1 MRLGRRTKHLVKRL
15 VPGDVAVIDHV
26 NIDRIAA
33 EELIATGVRV
43 VINASPSSN
52 GRYPNAGPLLLAQA
66 GVRLIDVEDVDPF
79 ELLADGNRVTVAGGA
94 VLGGGRELLRGR
106 VLGVEELERQRD
118 EQLERVDE
126 ALAEFAENTVAHVRQ
141 ETDLLTGSVEFPP
154 TRASFRDRH
163 VLIVVRG
170 DRHRRDLKAL
180 RAYIRDVRP
189 LVVAVDG
196 GADGVLEAGM
206 KPDVI
211 LGDMDSAGDEALR
224 CGAELIVHAYPDGR
238 APGRQRLLDLGLD
251 HTLLPAA
258 GTSEDVAML
267 MAYEKGATLIV
278 SVGAHFNLIEFL
290 DRKRGGMSSTFLTR
304 LRIGEKLVD
313 AKGVS
318 RLYNPSSPVRA
329 GGPLPRRLHGPAGD
343 RRDHLAGAQRPG
355 PAGLAEDQDLARPVA
370 PRRPASS
377 LPAADGLQRSIP
389 RGLADRR
396 LPRPRDRD
404 PDRRRVRRRRAD
416 QHPQEPRAEPH
427 RQPAGRARTGRRT
440 ERQTGPLRR
449 IRQPRL
455 PGAGAGPARRAGG
468 SAWSRSA
475 TCRATRS
482 PRSRKRSARPGRA
495 WSASAWCASRST
507 SAASA
512 ASSRKP
518 ASPTSAATKKRWRNS
533 APGVGRQLVRGGT
546 LLDRVR
552 SHLFSRAS
560 GNFGALD
567 GVIVVRQTP
576 EEMGAVQRAKAS
588 TLESALMAGIT
599 GTRTP
604 AVGVETSTAEPSS
617 VSFFAGND
625 LSSVDDVETTAGTG
639 GDGLRPA
646 RRRGQLRRQGLG
658 RPPAARPA
666 AAGRIA
672 LT

>member
-1 MRLGRRTKHLVKRL
+1 VATASRRRFPALLSRRNGASPVEAIEGRVRLGRRTKHLVKRL

-33 EELIATGVRV
+33 EELIATGVGV

-66 GVRLIDVEDVDPF
+66 GVRLIDVEDADPF
-79 ELLADGNRVTVAGGA
+79 ELLADGNRVTVAGGV

-106 VLGVEELERQRD
+106 MLEVEELERQRS

-189 LVVAVDG
+189 VVVAVDG

-211 LGDMDSAGDEALR
+211 VGDMDSAGDEALC

-238 APGRQRLLDLGLD
+238 APGRQRLLDMGLE

-267 MAYEKGATLIV
+267 MAYEKGAALIV

-318 RLYNPSSPVRA
+318 RLYNPSSPF
-329 GGPLPRRLHGPAGD
+329 GPMALF
-343 RRDHLAGAQRPG
+343 LAAFMVL
-355 PAGLAEDQDLARPVA
+355 LA
-370 PRRPASS
+370 
-377 LPAADGLQRSIP
+377 
-389 RGLADRR
+389 
-396 LPRPRDRD
+396 
-404 PDRRRVRRRRAD
+404 
-416 QHPQEPRAEPH
+416 
-427 RQPAGRARTGRRT
+427 
-440 ERQTGPLRR
+440 
-449 IRQPRL
+449 
-455 PGAGAGPARRAGG
+455 
-468 SAWSRSA
+468 
-475 TCRATRS
+475 
-482 PRSRKRSARPGRA
+482 
-495 WSASAWCASRST
+495 
-507 SAASA
+507 
-512 ASSRKP
+512 
-518 ASPTSAATKKRWRNS
+518 
-533 APGVGRQLVRGGT
+533 
-546 LLDRVR
+546 
-552 SHLFSRAS
+552 
-560 GNFGALD
+560 
-567 GVIVVRQTP
+567 IVVITSP
-576 EEMGAVQRAKAS
+576 
-588 TLESALMAGIT
+588 ALSDL
-599 GTRTP
+599 
-604 AVGVETSTAEPSS
+604 VEL
-617 VSFFAGND
+617 VW
-625 LSSVDDVETTAGTG
+625 LKIKIWL
-639 GDGLRPA
+639 GL
-646 RRRGQLRRQGLG
+646 
-658 RPPAARPA
+658 
-666 AAGRIA
+666 
-672 LT
+672 